1 MGWFILTSIFSTL
14 LALFRIRSL
23 SEQEKDLEILIL
35 RKQLAI
41 FQRKHDNPIK
51 PHCAEKM
58 ILGVLATY
66 AIHANIRH

>member
-14 LALFRIRSL
+14 LALFRIRIL

-41 FQRKHDNPIK
+41 LQRKHDKPIK
-51 PHCAEKM
+51 PP
-58 ILGVLATY
+58 
-66 AIHANIRH
+66 